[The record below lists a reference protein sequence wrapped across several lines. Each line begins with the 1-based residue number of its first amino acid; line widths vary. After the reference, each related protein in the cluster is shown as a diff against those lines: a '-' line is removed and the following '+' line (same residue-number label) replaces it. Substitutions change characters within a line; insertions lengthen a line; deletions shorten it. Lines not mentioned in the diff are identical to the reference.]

1 MRALP
6 RLGARQTSQRREK
19 KMRKSPFAVGTV
31 ATLLAF
37 GGSAAVASTAQASTG
52 NTAYVSPSGSTSG
65 ADASCATAGY
75 ASISKAVGAVSA
87 GGTVVV
93 CRGVYHAQVVVTKPL
108 TLAGQPGAVIDAHG
122 QKPLT
127 IGKTKLPGS
136 VGIGVLGTHNVR
148 VSGFKVR
155 NAGFDAIL
163 VGLSSRV
170 SVSHNVLRNNG
181 DVGVDLNGSS
191 WSQAIGNVSE
201 NNMGG
206 GFLVA
211 DDVGPNSHNVVAW
224 NLASHNPGGC
234 GVILAGHSTAGV
246 TDNLVAHN
254 VLTYNGTLKS
264 TGGGAGVVIATE
276 VPGETVADNTVAGN
290 LIYGNGLAGVTIHSH
305 LPGQDLNGNQ
315 ITGNVIGTN
324 NTLGD
329 PIQLATSPAS
339 KKNVAVPDTRTTG
352 ILVGSAS
359 PIHVW
364 ISGNRIARN
373 HFGIFLEGVG
383 QAVHAT
389 LHGNQFHRVFKPVKS
404 VIVH

>member
-1 MRALP
+1 
-6 RLGARQTSQRREK
+6 
-19 KMRKSPFAVGTV
+19 MRKSPFALGAV
-31 ATLLAF
+31 ATLLAV
-37 GGSAAVASTAQASTG
+37 GASAAAVPAAQATTG
-52 NTAYVSPSGSTSG
+52 STAYVSPSGGPSG
-65 ADASCATAGY
+65 AGTSCATARY
-75 ASISKAVGAVSA
+75 ASIGKAVAAVSA

-93 CRGVYHAQVVVTKPL
+93 CRGVYNTQVVVSKPL

-122 QKPLT
+122 QKPLK
-127 IGKTKLPGS
+127 IGSMKLPGS
-136 VGIGVLGTHNVR
+136 IGIGVLGTKDVR

-163 VGLSSRV
+163 VALSSKV
-170 SVSHNVLRNNG
+170 SVSHNLLKHNG

-191 WSQAIGNVSE
+191 WSQATGNVSE
-201 NNMGG
+201 DNMGG

-224 NLASHNPGGC
+224 NVASDNPGGC

-246 TDNLVAHN
+246 TGNLVAHN
-254 VLTYNGTLKS
+254 VLTGNGTLKS

-276 VPGETVADNTVAGN
+276 VPGETVADNTVTGN
-290 LIYGNGLAGVTIHSH
+290 LIYGNGLAGVTIHAH
-305 LPGQDLNGNQ
+305 FPTQHVNGNR

-329 PIQLATSPAS
+329 PIQLGTSPGS

-359 PIHVW
+359 PIHVE
-364 ISGNRIARN
+364 ISGNHIARN

-383 QAVHAT
+383 RAVHAT
-389 LHGNQFHRVFKPVKS
+389 ISGNQFHHVAKPVKW
-404 VIVH
+404 VITH

>member
-1 MRALP
+1 
-6 RLGARQTSQRREK
+6 
-19 KMRKSPFAVGTV
+19 MRKSPFAVGTV

-65 ADASCATAGY
+65 ADTSCATAGY

-93 CRGVYHAQVVVTKPL
+93 CRGVYDAQVVVAKPL

-122 QKPLT
+122 QKPLK

-290 LIYGNGLAGVTIHSH
+290 LIYGNGLAGVTIHAH
-305 LPGQDLNGNQ
+305 LPGQDLNGNR

-329 PIQLATSPAS
+329 PIQLATSPTS
-339 KKNVAVPDTRTTG
+339 QKNVAVPDTRTTG

-364 ISGNRIARN
+364 IGGNRIARN

-389 LHGNQFHRVFKPVKS
+389 LHGNQFHRVFRPVKS

>member
-1 MRALP
+1 
-6 RLGARQTSQRREK
+6 
-19 KMRKSPFAVGTV
+19 MRKSPFAVGTV

-65 ADASCATAGY
+65 ADTSCATAGY

-93 CRGVYHAQVVVTKPL
+93 CRGVYDAQVVVAKPL

-122 QKPLT
+122 QKPLK

-290 LIYGNGLAGVTIHSH
+290 LIYGNGLAGVTIHAH

-389 LHGNQFHRVFKPVKS
+389 LHGNQFHQVFKPVKS

>member
-1 MRALP
+1 
-6 RLGARQTSQRREK
+6 
-19 KMRKSPFAVGTV
+19 MRKSPFAVGAVGAV

-37 GGSAAVASTAQASTG
+37 GASAAGASAAEASTG
-52 NTAYVSPSGSTSG
+52 STAYVSPNGSPSG
-65 ADASCATAGY
+65 ADTSCATAGY
-75 ASISKAVGAVSA
+75 ASISSAVAAVSA

-93 CRGVYHAQVVVTKPL
+93 CRGIYNTQVVVSKPL

-122 QKPLT
+122 QKPLKV
-127 IGKTKLPGS
+127 GSMKLPGS
-136 VGIGVLGTHNVR
+136 SGIGVLATHDVR

-163 VGLSSRV
+163 VALSSRV
-170 SVSHNVLRNNG
+170 SVFHNVLRHNG

-191 WSQAIGNVSE
+191 WSRATGNVSQD
-201 NNMGG
+201 NMGG

-254 VLTYNGTLKS
+254 VLSYNGTLKS

-276 VPGETVADNTVAGN
+276 VPGETVADNAVTGN
-290 LIYGNGLAGVTIHSH
+290 LIYGNGLAGVTIHAH

-315 ITGNVIGTN
+315 ITGNIIGTN

-329 PIQLATSPAS
+329 PIMLATSPTS
-339 KKNVAVPDTRTTG
+339 KKSVAVPDTRTTG

-359 PIHVW
+359 PIQVE
-364 ISGNRIARN
+364 ISGNHIARN

-383 QAVHAT
+383 PVVHAT
-389 LHGNQFHRVFKPVKS
+389 LHGNRFYNVVKPVKQ